1 MKFLSYQDDR
11 SPLCPSCDACNESC
25 RHVTQYPEAG
35 RTDAF
40 VQSSCEVER
49 WLEKHDTPPDL
60 AHLLTN
66 YLCGQGTTTCLECT
80 TRLSL
85 PPIYVTFAKLQD
97 IIGWDGCIMGMVS
110 QELLPLYS
118 TISHTSNLA
127 SSAMRWISGLIN
139 QLLQVT
145 HTQWIY
151 HCVLVHDRATGTLI
165 SAHKED
171 LLKEIE
177 HQLSLG
183 PDGLDEQDQF
193 LFECNFDNLATSPGE
208 NQNYWLLAIIA
219 AREAS
224 GLRQEVRAEV
234 LSRPWKRQR
243 RA

>member
-1 MKFLSYQDDR
+1 
-11 SPLCPSCDACNESC
+11 
-25 RHVTQYPEAG
+25 
-35 RTDAF
+35 
-40 VQSSCEVER
+40 
-49 WLEKHDTPPDL
+49 
-60 AHLLTN
+60 
-66 YLCGQGTTTCLECT
+66 
-80 TRLSL
+80 
-85 PPIYVTFAKLQD
+85 
-97 IIGWDGCIMGMVS
+97 
-110 QELLPLYS
+110 
-118 TISHTSNLA
+118 
-127 SSAMRWISGLIN
+127 MRWISGLIN

-151 HCVLVHDRATGTLI
+151 HCVLVHDRATGILI

-193 LFECNFDNLATSPGE
+193 LLECNFDNLATSPGE

-224 GLRQEVRAEV
+224 GLRREVRAEV

-243 RA
+243 GA